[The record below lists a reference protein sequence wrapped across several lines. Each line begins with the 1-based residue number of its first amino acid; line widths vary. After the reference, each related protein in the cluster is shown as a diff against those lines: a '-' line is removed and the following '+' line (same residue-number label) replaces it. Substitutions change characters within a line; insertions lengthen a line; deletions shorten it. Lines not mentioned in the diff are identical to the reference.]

1 MPASA
6 RKREMKNREK
16 NKDRMA
22 SNAIIRFGPF
32 QLDLVTGELRRS
44 NQRVK
49 LAPQP
54 SNLLILL
61 TDRAGQLVTR
71 EDIQQRLWGADT
83 YVDFEQGLNFS
94 IRQIR
99 TALGD
104 DAEHPQF
111 IETVPRR
118 GYRFVAH
125 VEKSSETL
133 IGSLA
138 VLPFENTSGDVD
150 SQFLVDGLTESIIY
164 RLARIQELRIIPR
177 STVFRY
183 RGTDKEAHEIGREL
197 QVRAVVTGKAQKS
210 GDDLILAV
218 ELIDV
223 DKRSQTWG
231 ERYRRKLT
239 DIFEMQENIA
249 NQICEKLQVELSA
262 SAQSRLR
269 KRETE
274 NIEAYQLFLKG
285 QFFWNKRTE
294 QAIKKAIGYFHE
306 AIERDPAYALAY
318 AAIADAYIP
327 LAYYTYLSPSD
338 AFPKARS
345 AAAKALAIDETL
357 ADAHGV
363 LGTVAWLHEW
373 RPLNAERE
381 FQLAIGPSPNVPRL
395 RQIYAEF
402 LASLGRFDEAHLEM
416 DKALELDALS
426 VPLNY
431 VAGLP
436 YYYGRNYGKAIECC
450 GKALDLDPNF
460 FPAHHLMGLAY
471 LQEGRFSDAIN
482 QLEDANKLSLATPFV
497 LGALGAAY
505 AFAGRPNE
513 AAGLLKQ
520 LELIASQRYVSPY
533 FISTILAGLD
543 QPVAALDNL
552 ELACKLRC
560 CRAAWLSVDPLVD
573 KLRPEPRF
581 ESITQR
587 SVL

>member
-1 MPASA
+1 
-6 RKREMKNREK
+6 
-16 NKDRMA
+16 MA
-22 SNAIIRFGPF
+22 AAFSPGTRIRFGYF
-32 QLDLVTGELRRS
+32 ELDLATGELRRS

-61 TDRAGQLVTR
+61 ADRAGHLVTR

-111 IETVPRR
+111 IETLPRR
-118 GYRFVAH
+118 GYRFIAH
-125 VEKSSETL
+125 IERGSAAVIE
-133 IGSLA
+133 SLA
-138 VLPFENTSGDVD
+138 VLPFENTSGDAGA
-150 SQFLVDGLTESIIY
+150 QFLVDGLTESIIY
-164 RLARIQELRIIPR
+164 RLTRIPELRVVPR

-183 RGTDKEAHEIGREL
+183 GRTDRDPYEIGQEL
-197 QVRAVVTGKAQKS
+197 QVRAVVTGRVLQS

-223 DKRSQTWG
+223 DNRSQTWG
-231 ERYRRKLT
+231 QRYRRKLT

-249 NQICEKLQVELSA
+249 NQICEKLQIELSA
-262 SAQSRLR
+262 GAQKRLR
-269 KRETE
+269 KRDTE
-274 NIEAYQLFLKG
+274 NIEAYQLYLKG
-285 QFFWNKRTE
+285 RFFWNKRTE
-294 QAIKKAIGYFHE
+294 QAIKKAIGYFNE
-306 AIERDPAYALAY
+306 AIERDPAYAPAY

-327 LAYYTYLSPSD
+327 LGYYTYLSPAD

-345 AAAKALAIDETL
+345 AASKALAIDEAL

-373 RPLNAERE
+373 RLLHAERE
-381 FQLAIGPSPNVPRL
+381 FQLAIGSSPNVSRL
-395 RQIYAEF
+395 RQVYAEY

-416 DKALELDALS
+416 NKALELDALS

-460 FPAHHLMGLAY
+460 YPAHHLQGLAY
-471 LQEGRFSDAIN
+471 LQEGRFLDAVN
-482 QLEDANKLSLATPFV
+482 QLQEANRLSLATPFV
-497 LGALGAAY
+497 LGALGTAY
-505 AFAGRPNE
+505 AFAGRCNE
-513 AAGLLKQ
+513 ATDVLNQ
-520 LELIASQRYVSPY
+520 LELSGSQRYVSPY
-533 FISTILAGLD
+533 FITTILVGLG
-543 QPVAALDNL
+543 QPQRALESL
-552 ELACKLRC
+552 HQAYRLRC
-560 CRAAWLSVDPLVD
+560 CRMAWLSVDPLLD
-573 KLRPEPRF
+573 KLRRESRF
-581 ESITQR
+581 EALVQR
-587 SVL
+587 INLHD

>member
-1 MPASA
+1 MVA
-6 RKREMKNREK
+6 
-16 NKDRMA
+16 
-22 SNAIIRFGPF
+22 NAIIRFGPF
-32 QLDLVTGELRRS
+32 QLDLATGELRRA

-54 SNLLILL
+54 SNLLRLL

-71 EDIQQRLWGADT
+71 EDIQQRLWGRDT

-99 TALGD
+99 SALGD
-104 DAEHPQF
+104 DAEDPQF

-125 VEKSSETL
+125 IENGSEAL
-133 IGSLA
+133 AGSLA
-138 VLPFENTSGDVD
+138 VLPFENIGDD
-150 SQFLVDGLTESIIY
+150 AGSQFLVDGLTESIVN
-164 RLARIQELRIIPR
+164 RLARIPELRVVPS

-183 RGTDKEAHEIGREL
+183 RRTNREAYDIGREL
-197 QVRAVVTGKAQKS
+197 QVRAIVTGRAQQS

-223 DKRSQTWG
+223 DKQSQTWG

-249 NQICEKLQVELSA
+249 NQICEKLQIELSA
-262 SAQSRLR
+262 STQNRLR

-274 NIEAYQLFLKG
+274 NIEAYQLFLRG

-306 AIERDPAYALAY
+306 AIERDPTYALAY

-327 LAYYTYLSPSD
+327 LAYYTYLSPAD

-345 AAAKALAIDETL
+345 AAAKALTIDETL

-363 LGTVAWLHEW
+363 LGTVAWLHEG
-373 RPLNAERE
+373 RVLNAERE
-381 FQLAIGPSPNVPRL
+381 FQLAIGSSPNVPRL

-402 LASLGRFDEAHLEM
+402 LASLARFDEAHREM

-431 VAGLP
+431 VAGWP
-436 YYYGRNYGKAIECC
+436 YYYRRDYGKAIESCR
-450 GKALDLDPNF
+450 KAIELDPNF
-460 FPAHHLMGLAY
+460 YPAHHLLGLAY
-471 LQEGRFSDAIN
+471 LQEGRNSDSVSELQEASRI
-482 QLEDANKLSLATPFV
+482 SLATPYV
-497 LGALGAAY
+497 LGSLGTAY
-505 AFAGRPNE
+505 ALAGKRDE
-513 AAGLLKQ
+513 ATDVLNQLQ
-520 LELIASQRYVSPY
+520 LESSQRYVSPY
-533 FISTILAGLD
+533 FIGTIHAGLGELE
-543 QPVAALDNL
+543 PALESL
-552 ELACKLRC
+552 REAQRLRC
-560 CRAAWLSVDPLVD
+560 CRLAWVTVDPLLD
-573 KLRPEPRF
+573 KLRHDTRF
-581 ESITQR
+581 ETLIQR
-587 SVL
+587 VDSHD

>member
-6 RKREMKNREK
+6 HKRGMKNREK

-183 RGTDKEAHEIGREL
+183 RGADKETHEIGREL
-197 QVRAVVTGKAQKS
+197 QVRAVVTGRAQKS

-231 ERYRRKLT
+231 ERFRRKLT

-249 NQICEKLQVELSA
+249 NQICEKLQIELSA
-262 SAQSRLR
+262 STQTVSGNVRRRILRRISCFSKASSSGTREQSR
-269 KRETE
+269 
-274 NIEAYQLFLKG
+274 QS
-285 QFFWNKRTE
+285 
-294 QAIKKAIGYFHE
+294 KK
-306 AIERDPAYALAY
+306 
-318 AAIADAYIP
+318 
-327 LAYYTYLSPSD
+327 
-338 AFPKARS
+338 RS
-345 AAAKALAIDETL
+345 ATFMKLLSGTL
-357 ADAHGV
+357 PM
-363 LGTVAWLHEW
+363 
-373 RPLNAERE
+373 RSRMP
-381 FQLAIGPSPNVPRL
+381 QLQTHIFHSRTTHTYRHRTPSPKQDRL
-395 RQIYAEF
+395 QQRRSQ
-402 LASLGRFDEAHLEM
+402 
-416 DKALELDALS
+416 
-426 VPLNY
+426 
-431 VAGLP
+431 
-436 YYYGRNYGKAIECC
+436 
-450 GKALDLDPNF
+450 
-460 FPAHHLMGLAY
+460 LMK
-471 LQEGRFSDAIN
+471 R
-482 QLEDANKLSLATPFV
+482 
-497 LGALGAAY
+497 
-505 AFAGRPNE
+505 
-513 AAGLLKQ
+513 
-520 LELIASQRYVSPY
+520 
-533 FISTILAGLD
+533 
-543 QPVAALDNL
+543 
-552 ELACKLRC
+552 
-560 CRAAWLSVDPLVD
+560 
-573 KLRPEPRF
+573 
-581 ESITQR
+581 
-587 SVL
+587 

>member
-1 MPASA
+1 
-6 RKREMKNREK
+6 
-16 NKDRMA
+16 MA
-22 SNAIIRFGPF
+22 SSGIIRFGPF
-32 QLDLVTGELRRS
+32 QFDLATGELRRS

-54 SNLLILL
+54 SNLLIVLA
-61 TDRAGQLVTR
+61 DRAGLLVTR

-111 IETVPRR
+111 IETLPRR
-118 GYRFVAH
+118 GYRFIARI
-125 VEKSSETL
+125 EKNSETL

-138 VLPFENTSGDVD
+138 VLPFQNTNGDAGA
-150 SQFLVDGLTESIIY
+150 QFLVDGLTESIVY
-164 RLARIQELRIIPR
+164 RLARIPELRVVPR

-183 RGTDKEAHEIGREL
+183 RGTDREAHDIGREL
-197 QVRAVVTGKAQKS
+197 QVRAVVTGRVQQS

-249 NQICEKLQVELSA
+249 NQICEKLQIELSA

-274 NIEAYQLFLKG
+274 SIEAYQLFLKG

-294 QAIKKAIGYFHE
+294 QAIKKAIGYFSE
-306 AIERDPAYALAY
+306 AIERDPAYAHAY

-327 LAYYTYLSPSD
+327 LAYYTYLSPAE

-363 LGTVAWLHEW
+363 LGTVAWLHEC
-373 RPLNAERE
+373 RLLNAESE
-381 FQLAIGPSPNVPRL
+381 FQLAIGSSPNVPRL

-402 LASLGRFDEAHLEM
+402 LASLGRFDEAHREM

-436 YYYGRNYGKAIECC
+436 YYYGRIYGKAIECC

-460 FPAHHLMGLAY
+460 LPAQHLLGLAH

-482 QLEDANKLSLATPFV
+482 QLEEANRVSLATPFV

-505 AFAGRPNE
+505 ALAGKSDE
-513 AAGLLKQ
+513 ATDVLHQ
-520 LELIASQRYVSPY
+520 LELSASQRYVSSY
-533 FISTILAGLD
+533 FTSTILAGLG
-543 QPVAALDNL
+543 QLERALESL
-552 ELACKLRC
+552 QQAHTVRC
-560 CRAAWLSVDPLVD
+560 CRMAWISVDPLLD
-573 KLRPEPRF
+573 KLRHEPRF
-581 ESITQR
+581 EALIQR
-587 SVL
+587 VDLHD

>member
-1 MPASA
+1 
-6 RKREMKNREK
+6 MKDTNR
-16 NKDRMA
+16 MVA
-22 SNAIIRFGPF
+22 NAMIRFGPF
-32 QLDLVTGELRRS
+32 QLDLATGELRRS

-54 SNLLILL
+54 SNLLRLL

-83 YVDFEQGLNFS
+83 FVDFEQGLNFS

-104 DAEHPQF
+104 EAEDPKF

-125 VEKSSETL
+125 IENGSEAL
-133 IGSLA
+133 VGSLA
-138 VLPFENTSGDVD
+138 VLPFENTSDDAG
-150 SQFLVDGLTESIIY
+150 SQFLVDGLTESIVY
-164 RLARIQELRIIPR
+164 RMARIPELRVVPR

-183 RGTDKEAHEIGREL
+183 RGTGREAHDIGQEL
-197 QVRAVVTGKAQKS
+197 QVRAVVTGRVQQN

-223 DKRSQTWG
+223 DKRCQTWG

-249 NQICEKLQVELSA
+249 NHICEKLQLELSA
-262 SAQSRLR
+262 SAQNRLR
-269 KRETE
+269 KRETH

-306 AIERDPAYALAY
+306 AIERDPSYALAY

-327 LAYYTYLSPSD
+327 LAYYTYLSPAD

-363 LGTVAWLHEW
+363 LGIVAWLHE
-373 RPLNAERE
+373 RRTLNAERE
-381 FQLAIGPSPNVPRL
+381 FQLAIASSPNVPRL

-402 LASLGRFDEAHLEM
+402 LACLSRFDEAHREM

-431 VAGLP
+431 VAAWP
-436 YYYGRNYGKAIECC
+436 YYYQRDYGKAIECC
-450 GKALDLDPNF
+450 GKALELDPEF
-460 FPAHHLMGLAY
+460 YPAYHLVGLAR
-471 LQEGRFSDAIN
+471 LQEGRYSDAIGE
-482 QLEDANKLSLATPFV
+482 LKEANRISLATPYV

-505 AFAGRPNE
+505 ALAGKHE
-513 AAGLLKQ
+513 DATQILYQ
-520 LELIASQRYVSPY
+520 LHLSASQRYVSPY
-533 FISTILAGLD
+533 FIGTIHAGLG
-543 QPVAALDNL
+543 QLERALESL
-552 ELACKLRC
+552 QEAHKLRC
-560 CRAAWLSVDPLVD
+560 CRMAWIRVDPLLD
-573 KLRPEPRF
+573 KLRREPRF
-581 ESITQR
+581 QALIPAH
-587 SVL
+587 